1 MNLKKTLLVALVVP
15 IAVGLGF
22 SASVGQAGSHY
33 SLLTTIS
40 IPNVPHTPPWAFDI
54 SWIDPVTR
62 TYYLADRTNAAI
74 DTVDV
79 DRDTFTGF
87 LARGAFRGFTGDND
101 TSGPNGVLTVGAQL
115 WAGDGDSTVKLIN
128 LASGR
133 VVRTIST
140 SFSDSRGVFHGVKR
154 ADELCL
160 DARDD
165 LIAIANDADDPPFI
179 TFISTETQEVVGHIL
194 FPGASGLEQCV
205 WDPDTSRVLQNVP
218 VTTAH
223 PGGEVV
229 AIDPK
234 TMTIVKVYPVEGCEP
249 AGMALGPH
257 HNLLLGCSSDAIADG
272 FPARSLVMD
281 AQTGHIVATITQVG
295 GSDEVWF
302 NPGDNRYYLA
312 ARGMTSDGTKFGTPT
327 PVLGVIDAETNTWVT
342 NVPTVANSHS
352 VAADSLTN
360 RIFVP
365 IRQIKPPLFQ
375 SAGIGVFVSS
385 DPH

>member
-1 MNLKKTLLVALVVP
+1 MHARKTLLVALVLPMV
-15 IAVGLGF
+15 VGLAL
-22 SASVGQAGSHY
+22 SSSSGQAGY
-33 SLLTTIS
+33 SLLTTIK

-62 TYYLADRTNAAI
+62 TYYLADRTNAAV

-79 DRDTFTGF
+79 ERDTFTGF
-87 LARGAFRGFTGDND
+87 IAKGHFRGFTGDND
-101 TSGPNGVLTVGAQL
+101 TSGPNGILTLGAQL
-115 WAGDGDSTVKLIN
+115 WAGDGDSSVKLID
-128 LASGR
+128 LASGQ

-140 SFSDSRGVFHGVKR
+140 SFTDSQGVFHGVKR
-154 ADELCL
+154 ADELCF
-160 DARDD
+160 DARND
-165 LIAIANDADDPPFI
+165 LIAIANDADDPPFV

-194 FPGASGLEQCV
+194 FPGAGGLEQCA

-218 VTTAH
+218 STAAH

-234 TMTIVKVYPVEGCEP
+234 RMTIVKVYPVEGCEP

-272 FPARSLVMD
+272 FPAKSLVMD
-281 AQTGHIVATITQVG
+281 AQTGHIIATITQVG
-295 GSDEVWF
+295 GSDQVWF

-312 ARGMTSDGTKFGTPT
+312 ARGMTSNGLKSGTPT

-342 NVPTVANSHS
+342 NVPTGTNSHS
-352 VAADSLTN
+352 VAADPVTN

-365 IRQIKPPLFQ
+365 LRSK
-375 SAGIGVFVSS
+375 GVGVFVR
-385 DPH
+385 